1 MLRILI
7 LSLLLLSTPSQA
19 GIEAY
24 DFPSAQIEA
33 DFNKLIN
40 EIRCLVCQNQNIASS
55 NAELAKDLRQQTYK
69 MLVQGDTPDQV
80 LEYMVA
86 RYGEFILYR
95 PRLKNNTLLLWFG
108 PFGLLI
114 FVLLLVFRKVRRNQ
128 KLVSPDVDAMQ
139 RAQQLLS
146 NNQEK
151 V

>member
-7 LSLLLLSTPSQA
+7 LSLLLISMPSQA

-24 DFPSAQIEA
+24 DFPSAQVEA
-33 DFNKLIN
+33 DFTKLIN

-55 NAELAKDLRQQTYK
+55 NADLAKDLRQQTYK
-69 MLVQGDTPDQV
+69 MLVRGDTPDQV
-80 LEYMVA
+80 IEYMVA

-95 PRLKNNTLLLWFG
+95 PRLKSNTLLLWFG
-108 PFGLLI
+108 PFGLLLL
-114 FVLLLVFRKVRRNQ
+114 VLLLVFRRVRRNQ
-128 KLVSPDVDAMQ
+128 KLTSPDVDAMQ

-146 NNQEK
+146 NNQEQ